1 MTVPKIAAVERRQG
15 ARAGHTAC
23 GRLRK
28 RCPED
33 DLRRSGAPPPSG
45 EATKTRAKARK
56 TGQGDLTI
64 RATASRGDENACA
77 RSTQPGDHDV
87 NAYEEMETAHR
98 ALVTAAR
105 CRILDEG
112 GRTDGSQRSRLH
124 KSGIPNA
131 VFRPS
136 LSRTTTCRSRQA
148 GSTRTSGGPQG
159 RRFAFQVQDKRLRQR
174 GARLRSSTAAK
185 SIWLDWTRIGSGVRL
200 FPRSNLTTV
209 WPSALHPPV
218 IRCADRCS
226 HLGRF

>member
-1 MTVPKIAAVERRQG
+1 MT
-15 ARAGHTAC
+15 
-23 GRLRK
+23 
-28 RCPED
+28 
-33 DLRRSGAPPPSG
+33 LRRSGAPPPSG
-45 EATKTRAKARK
+45 RQRK
-56 TGQGDLTI
+56 RPGESPDQGQGDLTI
-64 RATASRGDENACA
+64 RATASRGDENARA
-77 RSTQPGDHDV
+77 RSTRPGDHDV
-87 NAYEEMETAHR
+87 NADEEMAIAHR
-98 ALVTAAR
+98 ALATAAR
-105 CRILDEG
+105 CSILDEG

-136 LSRTTTCRSRQA
+136 RSKTTTCRSRQA

-159 RRFAFQVQDKRLRQR
+159 RRFAFQVQDRRLRQLA
-174 GARLRSSTAAK
+174 ARRRSSTAAK

-209 WPSALHPPV
+209 RPSALHPPV